1 MPRVSLQISWFLS
14 ILLCCSVSSAS
25 QYRPMADELY
35 FRPAAFYA
43 PFTSTVPAYI
53 DCYNTNQSF
62 IGASLPPN
70 AALLTLRVVNGA

>member
-1 MPRVSLQISWFLS
+1 
-14 ILLCCSVSSAS
+14 
-25 QYRPMADELY
+25 MADELY

-43 PFTSTVPAYI
+43 PFTTTVPAYI